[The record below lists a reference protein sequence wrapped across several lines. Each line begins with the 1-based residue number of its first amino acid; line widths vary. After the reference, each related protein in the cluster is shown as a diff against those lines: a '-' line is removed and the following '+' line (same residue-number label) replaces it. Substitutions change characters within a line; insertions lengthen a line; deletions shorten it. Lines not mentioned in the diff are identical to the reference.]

1 MNCILKNPEG
11 TDYLFGKGYNGLRK
25 YIHCDGKSKES
36 KKVIVPD
43 MELTDWERNEEETD
57 KAYSKLF

>member
-1 MNCILKNPEG
+1 MMACANTLTYP
-11 TDYLFGKGYNGLRK
+11 
-25 YIHCDGKSKES
+25 CDGKSKES

-43 MELTDWERNEEETD
+43 IELTDWERNEEETD

>member
-1 MNCILKNPEG
+1 MEKVIIVCAITLTHP
-11 TDYLFGKGYNGLRK
+11 
-25 YIHCDGKSKES
+25 CDGKSKES